1 MFLLHCRRKKLTPG
15 SLMKGIIRS
24 GSGDATP
31 AEGDQVATTACP
43 LPILIWRNEI
53 VKVHINRNVC
63 FSLQLSTV

>member
-1 MFLLHCRRKKLTPG
+1 
-15 SLMKGIIRS
+15 MKGIIRS

-43 LPILIWRNEI
+43 LPILISRNEI